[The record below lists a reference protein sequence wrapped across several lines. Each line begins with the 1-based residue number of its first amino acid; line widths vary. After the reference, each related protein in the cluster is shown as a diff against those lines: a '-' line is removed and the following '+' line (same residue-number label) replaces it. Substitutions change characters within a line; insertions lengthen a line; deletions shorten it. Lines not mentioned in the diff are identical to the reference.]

1 MRLEGERLRLQDIH
15 GEGIRKH
22 LISRDDILVKQHLE
36 SWELEGSKKR
46 EKGEK
51 MVVGGKNNAT
61 SGGFFFFLKA
71 ELEKR
76 NLASICLSCY
86 CHVCDNQS

>member
-61 SGGFFFFLKA
+61 SGGFFF
-71 ELEKR
+71 LEGGAREKKSCID
-76 NLASICLSCY
+76 LLIMLLSRL
-86 CHVCDNQS
+86 